1 MNYIKASLFFRC
13 FYFVFCM
20 LILAACTN
28 QRAQIIFSTDA
39 QSPQIQF
46 AISELQSSFS
56 KQGIEL
62 KMGDAKDA
70 HISIYVQS
78 NLEAVKSE
86 GFIINKDKGKIQIIA
101 SDPAGAMYGALE
113 LAEQIQISGLDGVSE
128 QAQNPYMEMRGTKF
142 NIPLDVRTPSYTDM
156 SDVAQK
162 NIPEMWNFDFWK
174 EYIDQLAR
182 YRYNFISL
190 WNLHPFPSMLKVP
203 GYEDVALDDV
213 QRSTYTEFEEHYH
226 NDAIGLCPPEI
237 LANPEIVKVISMD
250 EKIAFWKEVMAYGKS
265 RNIEFYIMTWNIF
278 LYGVDEKYGMTED
291 IWNET
296 TKDYF
301 RKSVKEM
308 FVTYPDLAGIG
319 VTVGEN
325 MYDAKELKEDWIFE
339 TYAKGI
345 MDAASEMPDR
355 KFTFLHRQHMT
366 GAKEILER
374 FEPLGEK
381 ENIEFLFSFKYAVAH
396 VMSATTQPF
405 HERFV
410 EDIEGMKTMWTLRND
425 DNYFFRWG
433 APDFVRE
440 FIQNIPYDVSR
451 GFYYGSD
458 QWVWGR
464 EFTSKNTQGQRQL
477 EVVKHWYHWM
487 MWGRLGYNP
496 ELENERF
503 QQILA
508 SHFPNTDAQKL
519 FTAWQE
525 ASMIY
530 PTTTGFHWGAADYMW
545 YIEGCKSRPQFT
557 PNETGFH
564 DVNHFINLPPHPS
577 SGYQSIPDF
586 VKMTLNGGSTD
597 LKTPLEAAEKLH
609 AHSDKAMTILE
620 SLDAGENEELKATLH
635 DIKTMASLGRYYACK
650 IAGSTQLALYRESK
664 NTTYQVAAIS
674 VLEEALEAWKDY
686 TDNALQQNINP
697 IWTNRVGY
705 VDWLKT
711 TEWVA
716 QDIVIA
722 QEDPK

>member
-1 MNYIKASLFFRC
+1 MNKSILIA
-13 FYFVFCM
+13 FYL
-20 LILAACTN
+20 LILAGCAN
-28 QRAQIIFSTDA
+28 RPDQVIISSD
-39 QSPQIQF
+39 SEDSQIQF
-46 AISELQSSFS
+46 AIDELQQSLLD
-56 KQGIEL
+56 QGIKL
-62 KMGDAKDA
+62 IIGDAKRADIL
-70 HISIYVQS
+70 IS
-78 NLEAVKSE
+78 VKPGEKAIEGE
-86 GFIINKDKGKIQIIA
+86 GFIIKKEEGKIRIIA
-101 SDPAGAMYGALE
+101 SDHAGAMYGGLE
-113 LAEQIQISGLDGVSE
+113 LAEQIQISGLEGVSE

-162 NIPEMWNFDFWK
+162 NIPEMWDFDFWK
-174 EYIDQLAR
+174 EYIDNLAR
-182 YRYNFISL
+182 YRYNYISL
-190 WNLHPFPSMLKVP
+190 WNLHPFPSMVKVP

-213 QRSTYTEFEEHYH
+213 QRSTYTQFKEYYH
-226 NDAIGLCPPEI
+226 NDAIGLCEPEI
-237 LANPEIVKVISMD
+237 LANPEIIKAISMD
-250 EKIAFWKEVMAYGKS
+250 EKIAFWKKVMAYGKN
-265 RNIEFYIMTWNIF
+265 RNIDFYVMTWNIF

-339 TYAKGI
+339 TYARGI
-345 MDAASEMPDR
+345 MDAANEMPDR

-366 GAKEILER
+366 GAKEIADKFKSLDDID
-374 FEPLGEK
+374 
-381 ENIEFLFSFKYAVAH
+381 NIEFLYSFKYAVAH
-396 VMSATTQPF
+396 VMSATRQPF
-405 HERFV
+405 HEQFV
-410 EDIEGMKTMWTLRND
+410 KDIEGMKTMWTLRND

-440 FIQNIPYDVSR
+440 FIQNIPYEVSR
-451 GFYYGSD
+451 GYYYGSD

-464 EFTSKNTQGQRQL
+464 EFTSLNTQGQRQL
-477 EVVKHWYHWM
+477 EIVKHWYHWM

-496 ELENERF
+496 SLENERF
-503 QQILA
+503 LQMLG
-508 SHFPNTDAQKL
+508 SHFKNTDAQKL

-545 YIEGCKSRPQFT
+545 YIEGCKSRPRFT

-564 DVNHFINLPPHPS
+564 DVNHFIDLPPHAY

-586 VKMTLNGGSTD
+586 VKMTLQGGDTE
-597 LKTPLEAAEKLH
+597 LKTPMRVAEKLH
-609 AHSDKAMTILE
+609 AHSDKARNILE
-620 SLDAGENEELKATLH
+620 ILGAGENKELRATLH
-635 DIKTMASLGRYYACK
+635 DIKTMASLGKYYAYK

-664 NTTYQVAAIS
+664 DKKYQEAAIS
-674 VLEEALEAWKDY
+674 ELEKALKAWNEY
-686 TDNALQQNINP
+686 TGNAMHQNINP

-705 VDWLKT
+705 VDWIKT
-711 TEWVA
+711 AEWVA
-716 QDIVIA
+716 RDIEIA
-722 QEDPK
+722 EEG